1 MSTAESGLSG
11 MELGHRRHFGA
22 VAEGENTRFQKGA
35 EDLGQGDGPKVLYTL
50 YVCRRLGDRVDPV
63 SHSIGLVKSL

>member
-1 MSTAESGLSG
+1 

-50 YVCRRLGDRVDPV
+50 YVCRRLGDRVDPA
-63 SHSIGLVKSL
+63 SHSIGLVKFL